1 MELKILTK
9 SIYYLPHE
17 PEVDRPMLSYVKGGK
32 YSLAID
38 AGYSFCHV
46 KDFYEAIE
54 LNKFKIPDFTVIKH
68 WHYDHTFGMH
78 AIKGVSIA
86 HGKTNEFLKEQQKQ
100 AQDSHYIDV

>member
-46 KDFYEAIE
+46 KDFYEAI
-54 LNKFKIPDFTVIKH
+54 
-68 WHYDHTFGMH
+68 
-78 AIKGVSIA
+78 KGQS
-86 HGKTNEFLKEQQKQ
+86 L
-100 AQDSHYIDV
+100 Y